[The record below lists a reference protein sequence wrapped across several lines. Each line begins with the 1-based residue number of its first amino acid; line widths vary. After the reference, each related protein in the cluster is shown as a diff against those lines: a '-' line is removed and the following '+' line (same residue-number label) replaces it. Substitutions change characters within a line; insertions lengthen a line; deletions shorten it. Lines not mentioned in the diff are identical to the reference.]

1 MTIAGGVQ
9 DTMLEAR
16 VFETLA
22 GALIGAAINL
32 LILPP
37 VLGRPR
43 ISGVDR
49 ARCQPPVEFDG

>member
-9 DTMLEAR
+9 DTMLEA

-49 ARCQPPVEFDG
+49 ARCQPPVEFDR